1 MKKLCLQTLILL
13 LTVSFPVVCLHAQW
27 NPEEVLRVISRFTD
41 QQLPLKLCDLP
52 KNEGKDQYEISVKNG
67 KVKIKASSGVAAC
80 RAFYDYTKKNRL
92 GFYSW
97 NGKRFDAGGGLP
109 NMNVLQVKSPFE
121 HHYYFNVV
129 TYGYTMPYWDWAR
142 WEQEIDWMAL
152 HGIDM
157 PLALVAN
164 EAIIARVWK
173 RMGLTD
179 EEINLYFVAPAHLP
193 WMRMGNLS
201 QIDPALTKEWH
212 RSQVALQHQILKRM
226 RALGMKPIC
235 PAFAG
240 FVPKAMK
247 RLYPE
252 INIVQTSWAGNF
264 HNWMLEPQEELFHT
278 IGTEFIKEW
287 EKEFGKNDYYLA
299 DSFNE
304 MEIPF
309 PPVGSKER
317 YDLLASYGDKLYR
330 SIRDANKDAVWVMQ
344 GWMFGYMR
352 NVWEPATLQALLSK
366 VPDDK
371 MLLLDLAE
379 DYNHHF
385 WHNGNNWDFYNGFY
399 GKNWIYSVIPNMGGK
414 TGMTGFADFYAN
426 GHLPALTSANKRNL
440 VGHGLAPEGIENNE
454 LLYELITDA
463 GWSDQKINTDQ
474 WYHDYAQARYGK
486 TNPALQQSWEYL
498 KKSVYGSFTDHPR
511 FNWQVR
517 PGRIRKGTVNVN
529 PDFYKAVETF
539 ASCNDYFRDVPL
551 YQTDLM
557 ELTAMYVGG
566 KMEELIQYI
575 QDALQLNNKEV
586 AQQQFDCFIKL
597 GEGLDQLLST
607 HPTHRLD
614 YWVRFAENASSDP
627 VMKKKYQSNAKR
639 LVTIWGPPIDDYSVR
654 IWSGLIG
661 DYYLPRWKMWFDE
674 QMNNRQIDFASWE
687 ANWVKKDHVY
697 TNTCSKLTQE
707 KQSLALLDLATQ
719 IALQQAQRDANT
731 KIFANWSN
739 SAFTGNEG
747 EVTFA
752 VTTTDLKNLSGLK
765 LVRLTGNEN
774 LKIKQIELIADG
786 QTVFSLNN
794 LQPSGNF
801 KYTQLFPLDIPSEI
815 TLNNGGEIRIRV
827 AASKGDDSKGEI
839 QGIYL

>member
-1 MKKLCLQTLILL
+1 MKKRTVYFLNLLLILL
-13 LTVSFPVVCLHAQW
+13 CGSPSVYAQW
-27 NPEEVLRVISRFTD
+27 NKKEALRVMNRFTD
-41 QQLPLKLCDLP
+41 RKLPVKLSDLP
-52 KNEGKDQYEISVKNG
+52 KNDGKDQYEITVDKG
-67 KVKIKASSGVAAC
+67 QVRIKASSGVAAC
-80 RAFYDYTKKNRL
+80 RAFYDYTKKNGL

-97 NGKRFDAGGGLP
+97 NGKRFDAGTMLP
-109 NMNVLQVKSPFE
+109 DMASLKVKSPFE
-121 HHYYFNVV
+121 HHYNFNVV
-129 TYGYTMPYWDWAR
+129 TYGYTMPYWDWTR

-157 PLALVAN
+157 PLALVAS
-164 EAIIARVWK
+164 EAIMARVWK
-173 RMGLTD
+173 KLGLTD
-179 EEINLYFVAPAHLP
+179 EEINSYFVAPAHLP

-201 QIDPALTKEWH
+201 QVDPPLTEEWH
-212 RSQVALQHQILKRM
+212 QSQVALQHQILKRM
-226 RALGMKPIC
+226 RALGMKPVC

-240 FVPKAMK
+240 FVPEAMK
-247 RLYPE
+247 RLYPD
-252 INIVQTSWAGNF
+252 IHIVQTSWAGSF
-264 HNWMLEPQEELFHT
+264 HNWMLDPQEELFHT

-287 EKEFGKNDYYLA
+287 EKEFGRNDYYLA

-309 PPVGSKER
+309 PPVGSSER

-385 WHNGNNWDFYNGFY
+385 WHNGNNWDFYQGFY
-399 GKNWIYSVIPNMGGK
+399 GKDWVYSVIPNMGGK
-414 TGMTGFADFYAN
+414 TGMTGFVDFYAN
-426 GHLPALTSANKRNL
+426 GHLPALTSANKGNL

-474 WYHDYAQARYGK
+474 WYRDYAQTRYGK
-486 TNPALQQSWEYL
+486 TDPALQQSWEYL

-511 FNWQVR
+511 FNWQFR
-517 PGRIRKGTVNVN
+517 PGRVRKGSINVN

-539 ASCNDYFRDVPL
+539 ASCSERFQSVPL
-551 YQTDLM
+551 YQTDLI

-566 KMEELIQYI
+566 KMEELIQSV
-575 QDALQLNNKEV
+575 QDALLLNKKEV
-586 AQQQFDCFIKL
+586 AQQQFDRFIEL

-614 YWVRFAENASSDP
+614 YWVRFAENASADP

-639 LVTIWGPPIDDYSVR
+639 LVTIWGPPIDDYSAR
-654 IWSGLIG
+654 IWSGLIS
-661 DYYLPRWKMWFDE
+661 DYYLPRWKMWFDG
-674 QMNNRQIDFASWE
+674 QLNNRQIDFASLE
-687 ANWVKKDHVY
+687 ADWVKKDHVY
-697 TNTCSKLTQE
+697 ADQHSRPAQQ
-707 KQSLALLDLATQ
+707 KQSLALLDQAAQ
-719 IALQQAQRDANT
+719 VSLQQAQRDANA
-731 KIFANWSN
+731 KVFANWSN
-739 SAFTGNEG
+739 SEFGDKDG
-747 EVTFA
+747 EVVFA
-752 VTTTDLKNLSGLK
+752 ITAADLKNLSGLK
-765 LVRLTGNEN
+765 LVRLTGNED

-794 LQPSGNF
+794 LRSSGQF
-801 KYTQLFPLDIPSEI
+801 RYTQLFPLDVPAGTTI
-815 TLNNGGEIRIRV
+815 NNGGEIRIRV
-827 AASKGDDSKGEI
+827 AAPKDSSAKGEI